1 MRMKTMT
8 DTTIA
13 TNIIQQMGGFGKI
26 SMLTGAKNFVAGV
39 NYVAF
44 TIGKGAKN
52 KINKVKVTLNSQD
65 LYDVEF
71 GREWGMKYTK
81 ISGSENIFND
91 MLMDEFE
98 TATGF
103 FLTLKPRG

>member
-1 MRMKTMT
+1 MT
-8 DTTIA
+8 DMTIA

-26 SMLTGAKNFVAGV
+26 SILTGAKNFVAGA

-52 KINKVKVTLNSQD
+52 KINKVKVTLNPQD

-71 GREWGMKYTK
+71 GREWGTKYTK
-81 ISGSENIFND
+81 ISGSESIYND
-91 MLMDEFE
+91 MLMNEFE

-103 FLTLKPRG
+103 FLTMRSR